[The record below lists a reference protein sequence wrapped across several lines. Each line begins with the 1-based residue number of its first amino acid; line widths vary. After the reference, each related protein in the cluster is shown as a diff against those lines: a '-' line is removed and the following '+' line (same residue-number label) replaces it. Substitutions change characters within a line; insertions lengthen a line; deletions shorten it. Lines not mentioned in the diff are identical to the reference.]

1 MSAQGIQLQTS
12 IPHVQPVNVNNDTQN
27 NNAPNNNNVN
37 NNNVNNNNVNEE
49 DNEQRELLE
58 DGFGQDIPEEG
69 LINRDWLD
77 TFYMFSRIIVL
88 FSIVYFYS
96 SPIRFL
102 IVSILGF
109 GIYL

>member
-12 IPHVQPVNVNNDTQN
+12 IPNVQPVNVNNDTQN
-27 NNAPNNNNVN
+27 NNAPNVNVN
-37 NNNVNNNNVNEE
+37 NNNVNNNNEE

-69 LINRDWLD
+69 LANRDWLD
-77 TFYMFSRIIVL
+77 SFYMFSRILVL